1 MTISTSRSD
10 NLSTSDLS
18 RALSAADEVMSRE
31 GINLRPRTAV
41 GTRPYSYYPLSAQNI
56 QVWS

>member
-31 GINLRPRTAV
+31 DINLRPRTSV
-41 GTRPYSYYPLSAQNI
+41 ETRLYYPLSAQNI
-56 QVWS
+56 PVWS